1 MRLSLSFIR
10 GMLAAVNPCGFVL
23 LPTYLFYFLG
33 ISNRDA
39 PDRERASIG
48 RALAV
53 GLAVSGG
60 FMAVFVVIGLITD
73 QFTTRV
79 TDNAKYVTA
88 VIGVAFLVLGVAM
101 LFGYRLLV
109 FTPKL
114 DAGGRDRT
122 VRSMFVYGIAYAVAS
137 LGCTMPLFLTV
148 LFGASRTDG
157 VLAGLGNV
165 VAFGVGMALVVVVL
179 TVALAFAN
187 VGLLRFL
194 RSAMQYVEMLAGAF
208 VLLSGAYLVWYFYWV
223 DIREQGDP
231 ITDAVN
237 QYQRDAS
244 DFLDGH
250 WRTVAIVGLVVIVAA
265 IAYAT
270 WQRRSRPAAGATE

>member
-101 LFGYRLLV
+101 LFGYRLPV

-208 VLLSGAYLVWYFYWV
+208 VLLSGAYLLWYFYWV

-244 DFLDGH
+244 DFLDGN
-250 WRTVAIVGLVVIVAA
+250 WRTVAIVGAVVIVGA

-270 WQRRSRPAAGATE
+270 WQRRSHPAAGATE